1 MAHSEK
7 APPPLSE
14 RPPPRTT
21 SRSRRSRS
29 SPPLFLSPLQ
39 LPATVGISPHGSPG
53 QPRCGLRPLRAVQ
66 RLGVCWRATC
76 TPPFRSS
83 RGGTPGSW
91 TSSSAGGPTW
101 TASGTPR
108 RSSGLVRPLGTPEGW
123 VVEGGFPPTPKR
135 LARQLEEAPHTQDRS
150 KGLGHRNL
158 PTGVAGA
165 MSLGRFSRA
174 PGSGKLSGRPRWPR
188 CCVWAPRAVPGART
202 SSTHRSRET
211 AERVGGSLGCHRRSH

>member
-1 MAHSEK
+1 MHPTFQVFQRRNTGQLDFFK
-7 APPPLSE
+7 
-14 RPPPRTT
+14 RWRTYVDG
-21 SRSRRSRS
+21 
-29 SPPLFLSPLQ
+29 F
-39 LPATVGISPHGSPG
+39 GD
-53 QPRCGLRPLRAVQ
+53 
-66 RLGVCWRATC
+66 
-76 TPPFRSS
+76 
-83 RGGTPGSW
+83 
-91 TSSSAGGPTW
+91 PTQEFW
-101 TASGTPR
+101 
-108 RSSGLVRPLGTPEGW
+108 LGTTFGNPEGW
-123 VVEGGFPPTPKR
+123 VVEGGFPLTPKR